1 MTLWTPTWSI
11 EIDGVQYKDVTLA
24 NLTIASGRSDIYTQA
39 IAGYC
44 NLTLIN
50 LDDSA
55 ITAEINSSVT
65 VYINNSAGTPMAIF
79 GGSITDLIVGVQSG
93 GSIGV
98 TQTISIVAL
107 GALSRLPKVLTT
119 GVLAKDLEGVQI
131 ETILSE
137 ALFARWNGVPAALA
151 WNAVDPTLQWNNA
164 FNTGLGEIDT
174 GNYELAA
181 RASDVTDIYS
191 LVSALATSG
200 LGYLYEN
207 SAGQISYA
215 DSTHRTQYLAAN
227 GYVDLS
233 ANDAFASGLQ
243 TAVRAGDVRNYITL
257 TYKNGAQV
265 TDSDATSIALYGTL
279 AQNITTSLE
288 NGADATSQAA
298 FYLELR
304 ALPQANFN
312 QISFPLGSPEIDNSD
327 RDNLLSVF
335 MGMPVNINDLPINMG
350 SNFQGFVEGWQF
362 QAGINSL
369 TVSLYVTPIAY
380 SLQAFTWSDVPVV
393 ETWNTIENTLEWLN
407 ATVVA

>member
-1 MTLWTPTWSI
+1 MSLWTPTWSI
-11 EIDGVQYKDVTLA
+11 DIDGVEYKNVTLA
-24 NLTIASGRSDIYTQA
+24 NLNLGSGRTDIYTQA

-50 LDDSA
+50 LDDSN
-55 ITAEINSSVT
+55 IVVGINSAVT
-65 VYINNSAGTPMAIF
+65 VYIDDSNGDPVALF
-79 GGSITDLIVGVQSG
+79 GGSVTDLIVGVQSG

-107 GALSRLPKVLTT
+107 GALSRLPKVLTQ
-119 GVLAKDLEGVQI
+119 GVLAKALDGVQI
-131 ETILSE
+131 EQILSQ
-137 ALFARWNGVPAALA
+137 ALFSRWNQVPAALT
-151 WNAVDPTLQWNNA
+151 WSAVEPTLTWNQA
-164 FNTGLGEIDT
+164 FNSGLGEIDA

-181 RASDVTDIYS
+181 RSASTTDIYS
-191 LVSALATSG
+191 LVAALATSG

-207 SAGQISYA
+207 SQGQISYA

-227 GYVDLS
+227 GYVNLS

-243 TAVRAGDVRNYITL
+243 TAVRAGDVRNYVTV

-265 TDSDATSIALYGTL
+265 TNSDAESIALYGTL
-279 AQNITTSLE
+279 AQDIQTSLE
-288 NGADATSQAA
+288 NSSDATAQAS
-298 FYLELR
+298 FYLTLR

-312 QISFPLGSPEIDNSD
+312 QISFPLGSPEIDDSD

-335 MGMPVNINDLPINMG
+335 MGMPVNISDLPLNMG

-369 TVSLYVTPIAY
+369 TVSLYVTPVAY

-393 ETWNTIENTLEWLN
+393 ETWNTIEPTLDWLN

>member
-11 EIDGVQYKDVTLA
+11 DIDGVEYKDVALA
-24 NLTIASGRSDIYTQA
+24 NLNIGSGRTDIYEQA

-50 LDDSA
+50 TDDSN
-55 ITAEINSSVT
+55 IVVEINSAVT
-65 VYINNSAGTPMAIF
+65 VYINNSAGIPVAIF
-79 GGSITDLIVGVQSG
+79 GGSVTDLIVGVQSG

-107 GALSRLPKVLTT
+107 GALARLPKVLTE
-119 GVLAKDLEGVQI
+119 GVLTKALDGVQI
-131 ETILSE
+131 EYVLSQ

-151 WNAVDPTLQWNNA
+151 WNAVDPTLTWNQA
-164 FNTGLGEIDT
+164 FNTGLGEIDA

-181 RASDVTDIYS
+181 RAASVTDIYS
-191 LVSALATSG
+191 LVAELATSG

-207 SAGQISYA
+207 SSGQISYA

-227 GYVDLS
+227 GYVNLS

-257 TYKNGAQV
+257 GYRNGGQV
-265 TDSDATSIALYGTL
+265 TRSDATSIALYGTL
-279 AQNITTSLE
+279 AQNIQTSLH
-288 NGADATSQAA
+288 NSADAISQAE
-298 FYLELR
+298 FYLTLR

-335 MGMPVNINDLPINMG
+335 MGMPVNISDLPLNMG

-369 TVSLYVTPIAY
+369 TVSLYVTPVAY

-393 ETWNTIENTLEWLN
+393 ERWNTIEPTLTWLE